1 MIAMQQNNNFIKN
14 ILGPRPQDNSQKGFN
29 NFQFMSVHFWDENPN
44 GKWTLE
50 VKSTEAHVTGRIASL
65 LRNDDVTI

>member
-1 MIAMQQNNNFIKN
+1 MKISKFFS
-14 ILGPRPQDNSQKGFN
+14 GPRPQDNSTKGFY

-50 VKSTEAHVTGRIASL
+50 VKSTEAHVTGTMTSQR
-65 LRNDDVTI
+65 

>member
-1 MIAMQQNNNFIKN
+1 MNFTLLYDFLN
-14 ILGPRPQDNSQKGFN
+14 YENFQFFSGPRPQDNSTKGFY

-50 VKSTEAHVTGRIASL
+50 VKSTEAHVTGTMTSQR
-65 LRNDDVTI
+65 